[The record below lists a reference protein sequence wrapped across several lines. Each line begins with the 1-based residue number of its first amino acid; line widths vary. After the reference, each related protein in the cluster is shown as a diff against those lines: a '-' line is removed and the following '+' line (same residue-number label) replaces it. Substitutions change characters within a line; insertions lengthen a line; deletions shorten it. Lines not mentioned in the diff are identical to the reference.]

1 MLLDASSQGYGS
13 PSKNTTTIFTT
24 AARLGSPFQGTLSSN
39 TTSNYDG
46 TPSHL
51 NNHHHI
57 PVLSPFLVEASIRE
71 SGLRD
76 YGDSTVAREFD
87 QAEKSL
93 VGETA
98 SRSSTVSDNG
108 IVNHLDDNDT
118 DEAGSPSL
126 IDLYLRSITPDL
138 ADKDPFQ
145 AAMGLV
151 YLSKLGLEWD
161 YS

>member
-1 MLLDASSQGYGS
+1 MLLDASSQGYRS
-13 PSKNTTTIFTT
+13 PSNNTTTVST
-24 AARLGSPFQGTLSSN
+24 AVARLGSPFQATLSPN
-39 TTSNYDG
+39 TTSDYDG

-51 NNHHHI
+51 NHHHHI
-57 PVLSPFLVEASIRE
+57 PVLSPFLVGESIHE
-71 SGLRD
+71 SGFRD
-76 YGDSTVAREFD
+76 YNYSTVAREFV
-87 QAEKSL
+87 L

-98 SRSSTVSDNG
+98 SRLPTVSDND
-108 IVNHLDDNDT
+108 IVSYLDDNKT
-118 DEAGSPSL
+118 DEAGTPSL
-126 IDLYLRSITPDL
+126 IDLYLRSLTPDL